1 MNKFKKKIVPIG
13 DHMVSDK
20 KGNRRKATIT
30 RDRAV
35 KWVDTFNAMKAEGL
49 HVYAPWEHDLSSV
62 PVESVDDLLNAKN
75 NGGKWESL
83 EISEDAIWGVI
94 EAATEKDAEAIGTKV
109 EGCSIFVDD
118 YVDGKGKEWPDSI
131 LHICLT
137 NKPVAVTENFEPV
150 SKENNLSIAMSTY
163 AGADSSQEKSN
174 PGIISSLIE
183 SLKKIGICVPST
195 SDVDELIKFLTVAID
210 NSALKDNLVSQ
221 IPSNVTPKAPR
232 IDLVM
237 STETQPET
245 EIEAAQSVEVDK
257 DNTSEIILR
266 QNDSLKS
273 ENQKLQGQLEKFNAV
288 FLKSAKQ
295 ELQDK
300 IDLLK
305 ESGDDQD
312 TKDTV
317 KSLKAQ
323 LDSTEFSFDEN
334 GDVVQTSL
342 HKEID
347 LHLKYAQKKGKKV
360 EENSDKVPSNVIEK
374 EAEMEPNDDPKH
386 INVEDLS
393 KLVNSMPL

>member
-1 MNKFKKKIVPIG
+1 
-13 DHMVSDK
+13 
-20 KGNRRKATIT
+20 
-30 RDRAV
+30 
-35 KWVDTFNAMKAEGL
+35 
-49 HVYAPWEHDLSSV
+49 
-62 PVESVDDLLNAKN
+62 
-75 NGGKWESL
+75 
-83 EISEDAIWGVI
+83 
-94 EAATEKDAEAIGTKV
+94 
-109 EGCSIFVDD
+109 
-118 YVDGKGKEWPDSI
+118 
-131 LHICLT
+131 
-137 NKPVAVTENFEPV
+137 
-150 SKENNLSIAMSTY
+150 
-163 AGADSSQEKSN
+163 
-174 PGIISSLIE
+174 
-183 SLKKIGICVPST
+183 
-195 SDVDELIKFLTVAID
+195 
-210 NSALKDNLVSQ
+210 
-221 IPSNVTPKAPR
+221 
-232 IDLVM
+232 M
-237 STETQPET
+237 STETQPE
-245 EIEAAQSVEVDK
+245 VEVESTQPVEVGK
-257 DNTSEIILR
+257 DNTSEIILK

-323 LDSTEFSFDEN
+323 LESTEFSFDEN

-347 LHLKYAQKKGKKV
+347 LHLKYAQKKEKKV